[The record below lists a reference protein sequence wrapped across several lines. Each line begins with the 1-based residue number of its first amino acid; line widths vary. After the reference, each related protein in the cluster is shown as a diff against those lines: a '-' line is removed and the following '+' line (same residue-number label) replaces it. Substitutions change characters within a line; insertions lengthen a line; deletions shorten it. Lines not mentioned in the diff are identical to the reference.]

1 MTSHSSNILVVD
13 DTPDNLR
20 LLSAMLSEQ
29 GYKVRKALNGKTALN
44 TIYQVP
50 PDLIL
55 LDINMPSM
63 NGYEVCQQLKEDVK
77 TKDIPIIFI
86 SALDDVLDKV
96 KAFDVGGVDYITKP
110 FQSEE
115 VMARIENQLT
125 IQRQKKQLQQEIK
138 EREKTEKTLKI
149 YLHAVS
155 HDLRNPV
162 LGFSL
167 VLKNFLK
174 QKQDNIE
181 ISRKILEQMA
191 KSCDRQLNLINSLVE
206 NQQLEMGGIN
216 LNLKPLN
223 LVQLSQQLATE
234 WQPMLKEKKAILSLD
249 VAQDLPLVQVDSD
262 RLWRVLENLMANA
275 LKHNE
280 PGVELTLKAD
290 IIRQERQ
297 DLNPQKIRCSLE
309 DNGVG
314 IDPKLAATLFERYHR
329 GESAKKTL
337 GLGLG
342 LYLCREIIE
351 AHGGEIGVV
360 TEPGQGATFWF
371 TLPILNQERDCL

>member
-1 MTSHSSNILVVD
+1 MASDSSNILVVD

-55 LDINMPSM
+55 LDINMPSI
-63 NGYEVCQQLKEDVK
+63 NGYEVCKNLKADVK
-77 TKDIPIIFI
+77 TKDIPVIFI

-96 KAFDVGGVDYITKP
+96 KAFEVGGVDYITKP
-110 FQSEE
+110 FQAEE
-115 VMARIENQLT
+115 VIARIENQLT

-138 EREKTEKTLKI
+138 EREKTEQTLRI

-162 LGFSL
+162 LGFSMIL
-167 VLKNFLK
+167 RNFLQ
-174 QKQDNIE
+174 QKKESIE
-181 ISRKILEQMA
+181 ISRKVLEQMS

-206 NQQLEMGGIN
+206 SQQFEMGGIN

-223 LVQLSQQLATE
+223 LGKLSEQLARE
-234 WQPMLKEKKAILSLD
+234 WQPMLAEKQALLSLD
-249 VAQDLPLVQVDSD
+249 MPQDLPLVNADSD

-280 PGVELTLKAD
+280 PGVQLTLKID
-290 IIRQERQ
+290 IIGQEKE
-297 DLNPQKIRCSLE
+297 DLAPQKIRCSLE

-314 IDPKLAATLFERYHR
+314 INPELAGTLFERYQR
-329 GESAKKTL
+329 GEGAKKTL

-342 LYLCREIIE
+342 LYLCRKIIE
-351 AHGGEIGVV
+351 AHGGKIGVV
-360 TEPGQGATFWF
+360 TEPGQGAKFWF
-371 TLPILNQERDCL
+371 TLPILGK

>member
-1 MTSHSSNILVVD
+1 MTNDSSNILVVD

-55 LDINMPSM
+55 LDINMPSI
-63 NGYEVCQQLKEDVK
+63 NGYEVCKKLKTDVK
-77 TKDIPIIFI
+77 TKDIPVIFI

-96 KAFDVGGVDYITKP
+96 KAFEVGGVDYISKP
-110 FQSEE
+110 FQAEE
-115 VMARIENQLT
+115 VIARIENQLT

-138 EREKTEKTLKI
+138 EREKTEQTLRI

-162 LGFSL
+162 LGFSMI
-167 VLKNFLK
+167 LKNFLK
-174 QKQDNIE
+174 QKKDTIE
-181 ISRKILEQMA
+181 ISRKVLEQMS
-191 KSCDRQLNLINSLVE
+191 KSCERQLNLINSLVE
-206 NQQLEMGGIN
+206 SQQFEMGVIN
-216 LNLKPLN
+216 LNLEPLN
-223 LVQLSQQLATE
+223 LDKLTEQIARE
-234 WQPMLKEKKAILSLD
+234 WQPMLKEKQAILSLD
-249 VAQDLPLVQVDSD
+249 IPQNLPLVQADSD
-262 RLWRVLENLMANA
+262 RLWRVIENLMANA

-280 PGVELTLKAD
+280 LGVQLTLKAD
-290 IIRQERQ
+290 IIKQEKE
-297 DLNPQKIRCSLE
+297 DLTPQKIRCSLE

-314 IDPKLAATLFERYHR
+314 INPELAETLFERYQR
-329 GESAKKTL
+329 GEGAKKTL

-342 LYLCREIIE
+342 LYLCRKIIE

-360 TEPGQGATFWF
+360 TKPSQGAKFWF
-371 TLPILNQERDCL
+371 TLPILGT

>member
-1 MTSHSSNILVVD
+1 MTSDSSNILVVD

-63 NGYEVCQQLKEDVK
+63 NGYQICQKLKENTN
-77 TKDIPIIFI
+77 TKDIPVIFI

-96 KAFDVGGVDYITKP
+96 KAFDVGGVDYISKP
-110 FQSEE
+110 FQAEE
-115 VMARIENQLT
+115 VIARIENQLT
-125 IQRQKKQLQQEIK
+125 IQRQKKRLQQEIT
-138 EREKTEKTLKI
+138 EREKTEQTLKV

-162 LGFSL
+162 IGFSL
-167 VLKNFLK
+167 ILKNFL
-174 QKQDNIE
+174 QQEQDSLE
-181 ISRKILEQMA
+181 ISRKVLEQMA

-206 NQQLEMGGIN
+206 SQQFDIGGIN
-216 LNLKPLN
+216 LDTKPLN
-223 LVQLSQQLATE
+223 IAQLSQQLATE
-234 WQPMLKEKKAILSLD
+234 WQPMLTENKARLFLE
-249 VAQDLPLVQVDSD
+249 VPQNLPMVQADSD

-275 LKHNE
+275 LKHNQ
-280 PGVELTLKAD
+280 PGIQLTLKVD
-290 IIRQERQ
+290 IIVTEQQ
-297 DLNPQKIRCSLE
+297 DLKPQKIRCSLK
-309 DNGVG
+309 DNGIG
-314 IDPKLAATLFERYHR
+314 INSKLAETLFERYNR
-329 GESAKKTL
+329 GEKSRKTL

-342 LYLCREIIE
+342 LYLCRQIIE

-360 TEPGQGATFWF
+360 TEPGQGAKFWF
-371 TLPILNQERDCL
+371 TLPISDS

>member
-1 MTSHSSNILVVD
+1 MTSDSSNILVVD

-20 LLSAMLSEQ
+20 LLSVMLSEQ

-63 NGYEVCQQLKEDVK
+63 NGYEVCQKLKEDEK
-77 TKDIPIIFI
+77 TKEIPVIFI

-96 KAFDVGGVDYITKP
+96 KAFDVGGVDYINKP
-110 FQSEE
+110 FQAEE
-115 VMARIENQLT
+115 VIARIENQLT

-138 EREKTEKTLKI
+138 EREKTEQTLRI

-162 LGFSL
+162 LGFSMI
-167 VLKNFLK
+167 LKNFLK
-174 QKQDNIE
+174 QKQESIE
-181 ISRKILEQMA
+181 IPSKVLEQMS

-206 NQQLEMGGIN
+206 SQQFEMGSIN
-216 LNLKPLN
+216 LNLNPLN
-223 LVQLSQQLATE
+223 LGKLGQQLATE
-234 WQPMLKEKKAILSLD
+234 WQPMLKEKKATLVLD
-249 VAQDLPLVQVDSD
+249 IPEDLPMVTGDSD

-275 LKHNE
+275 LKHND
-280 PGVELTLKAD
+280 PGVQLTLKAD
-290 IIRQERQ
+290 IIRQEKKE
-297 DLNPQKIRCSLE
+297 LTPQKIRCSLE

-314 IDPKLAATLFERYHR
+314 IDPKQAATLFERYQR
-329 GESAKKTL
+329 GEGANKTL

-342 LYLCREIIE
+342 LYLCRKIIE

-360 TEPGQGATFWF
+360 TEPDQGAKFWF
-371 TLPILNQERDCL
+371 TLPILKG

>member
-1 MTSHSSNILVVD
+1 MTSDSSNILVVD

-29 GYKVRKALNGKTALN
+29 GYKVRKALNGQTALN
-44 TIYQVP
+44 TIHQVLA
-50 PDLIL
+50 DLIL

-63 NGYEVCQQLKEDVK
+63 NGYEVCQQLKEDPK
-77 TKDIPIIFI
+77 TQDIPIIFI

-96 KAFDVGGVDYITKP
+96 KAFELGGVDYITKP
-110 FQSEE
+110 FQAEE
-115 VMARIENQLT
+115 VIARIENQLT

-138 EREKTEKTLKI
+138 EREKTEQTLRI

-162 LGFSL
+162 VGLSM

-174 QKQDNIE
+174 QKKETIE
-181 ISRKILEQMA
+181 ISRKVVEQMS

-206 NQQLEMGGIN
+206 TQQFEMGGIH

-223 LVQLSQQLATE
+223 LEKLSEQLASE
-234 WQPMLKEKKAILSLD
+234 WQPMLIEKKATLVLEIP
-249 VAQDLPLVQVDSD
+249 QDLPRVQGDSD

-275 LKHNE
+275 LKHND
-280 PGVELTLKAD
+280 PGVELKLKAD
-290 IIRQERQ
+290 IIKSEKEN
-297 DLNPQKIRCSLE
+297 LKPQKIRFSLE

-314 IDPKLAATLFERYHR
+314 INPELATTLFERYER
-329 GESAKKTL
+329 GSQAKQTL

-342 LYLCREIIE
+342 LYLCRKIIE
-351 AHGGEIGVV
+351 AHGGEIGVI
-360 TEPGQGATFWF
+360 TELGQGAKFWF
-371 TLPILNQERDCL
+371 SLPLLDQ

>member
-1 MTSHSSNILVVD
+1 MNSDTSNILVVD

-44 TIYQVP
+44 TIHQVP

-55 LDINMPSM
+55 LDINMPLM
-63 NGYEVCQQLKEDVK
+63 NGYEVCKQVKEDAK
-77 TKDIPIIFI
+77 TKDIPVIFI

-96 KAFDVGGVDYITKP
+96 KAFSVGGVDYITKP
-110 FQSEE
+110 FQAEE
-115 VMARIENQLT
+115 VIARIENQLT
-125 IQRQKKQLQQEIK
+125 IQRQKKRLQQEIK
-138 EREKTEKTLKI
+138 EREKTEQTLRI

-167 VLKNFLK
+167 ILKNFLK
-174 QKQDNIE
+174 KKEDPIE
-181 ISRKILEQMA
+181 IPRKVLEQML

-206 NQQLEMGGIN
+206 TQQFEIGVIT
-216 LNLKPLN
+216 LNCQPLN
-223 LVQLSQQLATE
+223 LYQFSQQLRTE
-234 WQPMLKEKKAILSLD
+234 WEPMLKEKQAKLHLEIPA
-249 VAQDLPLVQVDSD
+249 DLPLVNGDSD

-275 LKHNE
+275 LKHND
-280 PGVELTLKAD
+280 PGIQLTLKAD
-290 IIRQERQ
+290 IIEAEKAEAKTRQV
-297 DLNPQKIRCSLE
+297 RCILE

-314 IDPKLAATLFERYHR
+314 ISPELAATLFERYQR
-329 GESAKKTL
+329 GEGAKKTL

-342 LYLCREIIE
+342 LYLCRKIIE
-351 AHGGEIGVV
+351 AHGGEIGVSN
-360 TEPGQGATFWF
+360 EPDYGAKFWF
-371 TLPILNQERDCL
+371 TLPISTKSE

>member
-1 MTSHSSNILVVD
+1 MTSDSSNILVVD

-44 TIYQVP
+44 TICQVP

-77 TKDIPIIFI
+77 TKDIPVIFI

-96 KAFDVGGVDYITKP
+96 KAFDVGGVDYISKP
-110 FQSEE
+110 FQTEE
-115 VMARIENQLT
+115 VIARIENQLT
-125 IQRQKKQLQQEIK
+125 IQRQKKRLQQEIK
-138 EREKTEKTLKI
+138 EREKTEQTLRV
-149 YLHAVS
+149 YLQAVS

-162 LGFSL
+162 IGFSL
-167 VLKNFLK
+167 ILKNFL
-174 QKQDNIE
+174 QQE
-181 ISRKILEQMA
+181 QESLAISRKVLEQMS

-206 NQQLEMGGIN
+206 SQQFEMGGIN
-216 LNLKPLN
+216 LETTPLN
-223 LVQLSQQLATE
+223 LAKLSQQLATE
-234 WQPMLKEKKAILSLD
+234 WQPMLEEKKAELYLEIPQD
-249 VAQDLPLVQVDSD
+249 VPMVQADSD

-275 LKHNE
+275 LKHND
-280 PGVELTLKAD
+280 PGTQLTLKID
-290 IIRQERQ
+290 IIREEKQ
-297 DLNPQKIRCSLE
+297 DLKPRKICCSLK

-314 IDPKLAATLFERYHR
+314 IDPKLVETLFQRYHR
-329 GESAKKTL
+329 GEGAKKTL

-342 LYLCREIIE
+342 LYLCRKIIE
-351 AHGGEIGVV
+351 AHGGEIGVA
-360 TEPGQGATFWF
+360 TEPGQGAKFWF
-371 TLPILNQERDCL
+371 TLPTLDS